1 MVLSILCLY
10 LSTHSTPTART
21 ITTLVSQLSSHNNN
35 SRLSTLLN
43 STLPKCL
50 TFLLKTSSL
59 SLLLPSHPSSHS
71 HRLHLLH
78 TLRSPPSAP
87 TLVLLPSDEHQSSP
101 APAPAPAPTTAT
113 ASSSSDLFTGASTP
127 TTTSMTST
135 MSFFTKSNV
144 K

>member
-1 MVLSILCLY
+1 IVCLY

-21 ITTLVSQLSSHNNN
+21 ITPLISQQQ
-35 SRLSTLLN
+35 LSTLLN

-127 TTTSMTST
+127 TTTSTTST
-135 MSFFTKSNV
+135 ISFFTKSNV